1 MADDYFTKAEKIKQ
15 KVRNLDWEKKIKL
28 LEKDFEDKKFSKE
41 EFLDK
46 KRQVYSEVLDQMSE
60 INQEK
65 MKLNKDHSAEPIED
79 DYLSD
84 EDLEIFQEQLT
95 PFQYMSLTK
104 DYLGEFDSQDIV
116 FSDDFRKFENLENF
130 VHWECV
136 KKIEKLRIHNNYFS
150 CEFMDKNEL
159 VIKDIACLNELSK
172 LEELVF
178 DDEGNLGDRI
188 KVDYF
193 SSKQLSNIKQ
203 LEIHGLW
210 DLSFLQNSFSDNH
223 NIYETLEI
231 IKNDLKT
238 LERAVYSGS
247 IEATTSTNEQSNIE
261 LDSNSEDVLTR
272 HLLKLSEVE
281 DQFRQLTNKFEEIN
295 FKLDKLSN
303 RLSKIQA
310 DNQIRFQ
317 DIESAITS
325 GAITTQLSSKPKTDS
340 KSEIL
345 PGSSQPQDLGSISYK
360 DTETSETSQ
369 QIQSVN
375 TTATVLTETFQA
387 EEKILPQELS
397 PKKQY
402 EFATS
407 FLKVGDYSTAE
418 RAFREFVLSNSEHE
432 LAGSAQYWYAETFRI
447 RQLYTDAASAYLEG
461 YQKYPKGNKAPI
473 NLLKLGVS
481 MVQIGEKD
489 QGCKMINGVELQY
502 PKANQSVIQKAKYE
516 SKKFECIKEDS

>member
-1 MADDYFTKAEKIKQ
+1 MRFT
-15 KVRNLDWEKKIKL
+15 
-28 LEKDFEDKKFSKE
+28 
-41 EFLDK
+41 
-46 KRQVYSEVLDQMSE
+46 
-60 INQEK
+60 
-65 MKLNKDHSAEPIED
+65 
-79 DYLSD
+79 
-84 EDLEIFQEQLT
+84 
-95 PFQYMSLTK
+95 
-104 DYLGEFDSQDIV
+104 
-116 FSDDFRKFENLENF
+116 
-130 VHWECV
+130 
-136 KKIEKLRIHNNYFS
+136 
-150 CEFMDKNEL
+150 
-159 VIKDIACLNELSK
+159 SK
-172 LEELVF
+172 LIILILF
-178 DDEGNLGDRI
+178 
-188 KVDYF
+188 Y
-193 SSKQLSNIKQ
+193 
-203 LEIHGLW
+203 
-210 DLSFLQNSFSDNH
+210 LSFLQNSFSDNH

-247 IEATTSTNEQSNIE
+247 IEVKTSSNEQSNIE

-317 DIESAITS
+317 DIESAISS
-325 GAITTQLSSKPKTDS
+325 GEITTQLSSKPKTDT
-340 KSEIL
+340 KTEIL

-360 DTETSETSQ
+360 DTETSETTQ

-375 TTATVLTETFQA
+375 TTATVVTETFQA
-387 EEKILPQELS
+387 EEKILPQDLS

>member
-1 MADDYFTKAEKIKQ
+1 MRFIA
-15 KVRNLDWEKKIKL
+15 KL
-28 LEKDFEDKKFSKE
+28 TLIILFS
-41 EFLDK
+41 
-46 KRQVYSEVLDQMSE
+46 
-60 INQEK
+60 
-65 MKLNKDHSAEPIED
+65 LN
-79 DYLSD
+79 
-84 EDLEIFQEQLT
+84 F
-95 PFQYMSLTK
+95 F
-104 DYLGEFDSQDIV
+104 
-116 FSDDFRKFENLENF
+116 N
-130 VHWECV
+130 
-136 KKIEKLRIHNNYFS
+136 
-150 CEFMDKNEL
+150 
-159 VIKDIACLNELSK
+159 
-172 LEELVF
+172 
-178 DDEGNLGDRI
+178 
-188 KVDYF
+188 
-193 SSKQLSNIKQ
+193 
-203 LEIHGLW
+203 
-210 DLSFLQNSFSDNH
+210 NSFADNH

-247 IEATTSTNEQSNIE
+247 IDMNTPSNENTNIE
-261 LDSNSEDVLTR
+261 LDINSEDVLTR

-317 DIESAITS
+317 DIETTISSGEITK
-325 GAITTQLSSKPKTDS
+325 QLTSKPKTES
-340 KSEIL
+340 KNEIL

-360 DTETSETSQ
+360 DTETSEASQ
-369 QIQSVN
+369 QIQSVD
-375 TTATVLTETFQA
+375 TTASVVTETFQT
-387 EEKILPQELS
+387 EEKILPQDLT

-418 RAFREFVLSNSEHE
+418 RAFREFVLSNSKHE

-489 QGCKMINGVELQY
+489 QGCKMINGVALQY

>member
-1 MADDYFTKAEKIKQ
+1 MKFITKLII
-15 KVRNLDWEKKIKL
+15 LKL
-28 LEKDFEDKKFSKE
+28 L
-41 EFLDK
+41 
-46 KRQVYSEVLDQMSE
+46 VL
-60 INQEK
+60 
-65 MKLNKDHSAEPIED
+65 LN
-79 DYLSD
+79 
-84 EDLEIFQEQLT
+84 
-95 PFQYMSLTK
+95 
-104 DYLGEFDSQDIV
+104 
-116 FSDDFRKFENLENF
+116 
-130 VHWECV
+130 
-136 KKIEKLRIHNNYFS
+136 
-150 CEFMDKNEL
+150 
-159 VIKDIACLNELSK
+159 
-172 LEELVF
+172 LVF
-178 DDEGNLGDRI
+178 I
-188 KVDYF
+188 
-193 SSKQLSNIKQ
+193 NI
-203 LEIHGLW
+203 
-210 DLSFLQNSFSDNH
+210 SFADNH
-223 NIYETLEI
+223 NIYETLET

-247 IEATTSTNEQSNIE
+247 IEIKTTVTDNSNME

-303 RLSKIQA
+303 RLSKMQA

-317 DIESAITS
+317 DIEKTISTGESTA
-325 GAITTQLSSKPKTDS
+325 QLTLKPKTE
-340 KSEIL
+340 KNKIL

-369 QIQSVN
+369 QIQSVD
-375 TTATVLTETFQA
+375 TTASVVTETFES
-387 EEKILPQELS
+387 EEKILPKNLS
-397 PKKQY
+397 SEKQY

-418 RAFREFVLSNSEHE
+418 RAFREFVIYNSDHE

-461 YQKYPKGNKAPI
+461 YQKYPKGKKAPI

-502 PKANQSVIQKAKYE
+502 PNANQSVIQKAKYE
-516 SKKFECIKEDS
+516 SKKFECIKQDS

>member
-1 MADDYFTKAEKIKQ
+1 MRFT
-15 KVRNLDWEKKIKL
+15 LKL
-28 LEKDFEDKKFSKE
+28 IFI
-41 EFLDK
+41 
-46 KRQVYSEVLDQMSE
+46 VLF
-60 INQEK
+60 N
-65 MKLNKDHSAEPIED
+65 
-79 DYLSD
+79 
-84 EDLEIFQEQLT
+84 
-95 PFQYMSLTK
+95 
-104 DYLGEFDSQDIV
+104 
-116 FSDDFRKFENLENF
+116 
-130 VHWECV
+130 
-136 KKIEKLRIHNNYFS
+136 
-150 CEFMDKNEL
+150 
-159 VIKDIACLNELSK
+159 
-172 LEELVF
+172 
-178 DDEGNLGDRI
+178 
-188 KVDYF
+188 
-193 SSKQLSNIKQ
+193 
-203 LEIHGLW
+203 
-210 DLSFLQNSFSDNH
+210 LSFLQNSFSDNH

-247 IEATTSTNEQSNIE
+247 IEIKTSANEQSNIE

-317 DIESAITS
+317 DIESAISS
-325 GAITTQLSSKPKTDS
+325 GESTTQLSSKPKTDTT

-345 PGSSQPQDLGSISYK
+345 PGSSQPQDLGTISYK

-369 QIQSVN
+369 QIQSVD
-375 TTATVLTETFQA
+375 TTATVVTETFQA
-387 EEKILPQELS
+387 EEKILPQDLS
-397 PKKQY
+397 PEKQY

-461 YQKYPKGNKAPI
+461 YQKYPKGTKAPI